1 MVSLLLN
8 LQTFI
13 HLTTATEMKL
23 LVVNL
28 QNPNETKY
36 HNPKDIGAFMWGRRL
51 SNYPM
56 FAVSANGEMKQ
67 IVLESADVM
76 KIENQVME
84 QLK

>member
-1 MVSLLLN
+1 
-8 LQTFI
+8 
-13 HLTTATEMKL
+13 MKL

-36 HNPKDIGAFMWGRRL
+36 RNPKDISAFMWGRRL

-56 FAVSANGEMKQ
+56 FAVSENGEMKQ

-76 KIENQVME
+76 EIEKQVME

>member
-1 MVSLLLN
+1 
-8 LQTFI
+8 
-13 HLTTATEMKL
+13 MKL

-56 FAVSANGEMKQ
+56 FSVSDDGTMKP

-76 KIENQVME
+76 EIKKQVME

>member
-1 MVSLLLN
+1 
-8 LQTFI
+8 
-13 HLTTATEMKL
+13 MKL

-36 HNPKDIGAFMWGRRL
+36 HNPKDIGVFMWGRRL

-56 FAVSANGEMKQ
+56 FAVSENGEMKQ
-67 IVLESADVM
+67 IALESADVM
-76 KIENQVME
+76 EIENQVME

>member
-1 MVSLLLN
+1 
-8 LQTFI
+8 
-13 HLTTATEMKL
+13 
-23 LVVNL
+23 
-28 QNPNETKY
+28 
-36 HNPKDIGAFMWGRRL
+36 MWGRRL

>member
-1 MVSLLLN
+1 
-8 LQTFI
+8 
-13 HLTTATEMKL
+13 MKL

-36 HNPKDIGAFMWGRRL
+36 HNPKDIG
-51 SNYPM
+51 
-56 FAVSANGEMKQ
+56 ANGEMKQ

>member
-1 MVSLLLN
+1 
-8 LQTFI
+8 
-13 HLTTATEMKL
+13 MKL

-36 HNPKDIGAFMWGRRL
+36 RNPKDISAFMLGRRL

-56 FAVSANGEMKQ
+56 FAVSDDGTMKQ
-67 IVLESADVM
+67 IVLTSGDVM
-76 KIENQVME
+76 EIKKQVME

>member
-1 MVSLLLN
+1 
-8 LQTFI
+8 
-13 HLTTATEMKL
+13 MKL

-36 HNPKDIGAFMWGRRL
+36 HNPEDIGAFMWGRRL

-56 FAVSANGEMKQ
+56 FVVSDDGTMKQ

-76 KIENQVME
+76 EIKKQVME

>member
-1 MVSLLLN
+1 
-8 LQTFI
+8 
-13 HLTTATEMKL
+13 MKL

-36 HNPKDIGAFMWGRRL
+36 HNSKDIGAFMWGRRL

-56 FAVSANGEMKQ
+56 FSVSDDGTMKP

-76 KIENQVME
+76 EIKKQVME

>member
-1 MVSLLLN
+1 
-8 LQTFI
+8 
-13 HLTTATEMKL
+13 MKL

-56 FAVSANGEMKQ
+56 FSVSDGGTMKQ
-67 IVLESADVM
+67 IVLTSGDVM
-76 KIENQVME
+76 EIKKQVME

>member
-1 MVSLLLN
+1 MMPET
-8 LQTFI
+8 Q
-13 HLTTATEMKL
+13 MKL

-36 HNPKDIGAFMWGRRL
+36 HNPKNISTFMLGRSL

-56 FAVSANGEMKQ
+56 FAVSENGEMKQ

-76 KIENQVME
+76 EIKKQVME
-84 QLK
+84 QLKVTKLVLV

>member
-1 MVSLLLN
+1 
-8 LQTFI
+8 
-13 HLTTATEMKL
+13 MKL

-36 HNPKDIGAFMWGRRL
+36 HSPKNIGAFMWGRRL

-56 FAVSANGEMKQ
+56 FAVNENGEMKQ
-67 IVLESADVM
+67 IVLESADIM
-76 KIENQVME
+76 EIEKQVME